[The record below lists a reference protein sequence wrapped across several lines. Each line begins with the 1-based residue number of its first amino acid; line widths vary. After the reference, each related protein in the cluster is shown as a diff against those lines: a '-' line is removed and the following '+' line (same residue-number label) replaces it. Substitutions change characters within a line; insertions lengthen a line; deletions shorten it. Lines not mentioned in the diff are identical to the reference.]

1 MPRPPLLFK
10 ETEMKEY
17 EMDVDVSC
25 QAPFDTVKA
34 VDDLELFIAER
45 ERQYPGFVSL
55 VEEALERRLSATQPI
70 VEDEPEDEED
80 EFLEL
85 GSCTMKYNPKTWD
98 REQHPIPVDFIEF
111 DGDGATVHFRQ
122 DEDVSAHVVVML
134 LNSVGKE
141 K

>member
-1 MPRPPLLFK
+1 
-10 ETEMKEY
+10 MKEY

-55 VEEALERRLSATQPI
+55 VEAALERRLSATQPI

-80 EFLEL
+80 EFLV
-85 GSCTMKYNPKTWD
+85 TWD
-98 REQHPIPVDFIEF
+98 MEHPIPVDFIEF